1 MHFFISFVFSSVEQ
15 TKFTFAITFLI
26 DFHLNRYHDKRLSS
40 AQHPYADG
48 KQNYAELRDQQYVLD
63 GKKPKKIRNSIRKL
77 EEQLKHNRIV
87 YCAWSDNVVLQMLLS
102 NGLLVHICINIFTG
116 DIIRMAFDRF
126 FVGKLVSDAVTDA
139 IITRMHII
147 IAYNENQLT
156 FVYLQKPSL
165 KRSAP
170 EKISRMDPK
179 IFNIIIN
186 GPQTRKI
193 ARQLACNNSY
203 DLLVVWTKSS
213 QNEVYPWRPTVR
225 DQDRANVHI
234 YKLSR
239 TKLDLLCYYWTEND
253 PINVEF
259 SRMNHNQLRS
269 VEQKISRKVISLN
282 ALDICVCLLGDLTFH
297 ICCCAGRSDD

>member
-1 MHFFISFVFSSVEQ
+1 MHGFSHQ
-15 TKFTFAITFLI
+15 FTYHT
-26 DFHLNRYHDKRLSS
+26 RYHDKRVAST
-40 AQHPYADG
+40 QQPYADG
-48 KQNYAELRDQQYVLD
+48 KQSYAELRNQQYVLD

-77 EEQLKHNRIV
+77 EEQLKHNRVV

-139 IITRMHII
+139 IITRMHIV

-234 YKLSR
+234 YKFSR
-239 TKLDLLCYYWTEND
+239 NKLDLLCYYWTEND

-259 SRMNHNQLRS
+259 SKMNHNQLRS
-269 VEQKISRKVISLN
+269 VEQKISRKVIFGSN
-282 ALDICVCLLGDLTFH
+282 HSFVWC
-297 ICCCAGRSDD
+297 

>member
-1 MHFFISFVFSSVEQ
+1 MFLFYDFTAAIACVLLWGIFCLLSSSFSSVKYELFSFVCTFP
-15 TKFTFAITFLI
+15 TKFLTP
-26 DFHLNRYHDKRLSS
+26 NRYHDKRVAS

-48 KQNYAELRDQQYVLD
+48 KQSYAELRKQQYVLD

-102 NGLLVHICINIFTG
+102 NGLLVHVCINIFTG

-239 TKLDLLCYYWTEND
+239 NKLDLLCYYWTEND

-259 SRMNHNQLRS
+259 SKMNHNQLRS
-269 VEQKISRKVISLN
+269 VEQKISRKVILEFSLF
-282 ALDICVCLLGDLTFH
+282 T
-297 ICCCAGRSDD
+297 

>member
-1 MHFFISFVFSSVEQ
+1 
-15 TKFTFAITFLI
+15 
-26 DFHLNRYHDKRLSS
+26 
-40 AQHPYADG
+40 
-48 KQNYAELRDQQYVLD
+48 
-63 GKKPKKIRNSIRKL
+63 
-77 EEQLKHNRIV
+77 
-87 YCAWSDNVVLQMLLS
+87 MLLS

-139 IITRMHII
+139 IITRMHIV

-193 ARQLACNNSY
+193 ARHLACNNSY

-234 YKLSR
+234 YKFSR
-239 TKLDLLCYYWTEND
+239 NKLDLLCYYWTEND

-259 SRMNHNQLRS
+259 SKMNHNQLRS
-269 VEQKISRKVISLN
+269 VEQKISRKVIFVNHSFDWCYMIN
-282 ALDICVCLLGDLTFH
+282 SFSVQGEVTIEICVYELNKSKIHRASITSIPLQSQVCCHSFSPDNEKLMLGCIDGSVVLFDE
-297 ICCCAGRSDD
+297 GRGITHLIKAAFVSHPYPQG